1 MLKNLFLCS
10 ISLLSLATFAQSP
23 TGKIVVK
30 KGQHFQIESKAD
42 GNVSQEM
49 MGQSMAMTIGTNT
62 QMTADIKD
70 FKDNNYTITQKIT
83 HVKSSFNGMGQDKT
97 FDSDKKEDMDGEAGA
112 IYKDKIN
119 VAKDLVVTNE
129 GKTIAAMDT
138 ANKTVDT
145 NPMSA
150 MMDMMNGGHEN
161 AGAALFLVI
170 PAGKKIGDKW
180 QDSTLSEGIKLVRN
194 FTLNSIT
201 NKEASITINSV
212 MDINKTMQLQGM
224 DMKTAMTSKIV
235 SNVLVDV
242 ISNIQKENK
251 STTDVTGTID
261 VMGQTVPITSKIITA
276 TTIKAI

>member
-1 MLKNLFLCS
+1 MKNLFLLTFTC
-10 ISLLSLATFAQSP
+10 LSLTTFAQSP
-23 TGKIVVK
+23 TGKIVIK

-49 MGQSMAMTIGTNT
+49 MGQSMAMTLGTNT
-62 QMTADIKD
+62 KMTAEVKD
-70 FKDNNYTITQKIT
+70 FKENNYTITQKIT
-83 HVKSSFNGMGQDKT
+83 NIKSSFSGMGQDKT
-97 FDSDKKEDMDGEAGA
+97 FDSDKKEDMNSEAGA

-119 VAKDLVVTNE
+119 VAKDIVVTND
-129 GKTIAAMDT
+129 GRTITAIDT
-138 ANKTVDT
+138 ANKASDT

-150 MMDMMNGGHEN
+150 MMDMMGGGQDN

-180 QDSTLSEGIKLVRN
+180 QDSTISEGIKLVKTY
-194 FTLNSIT
+194 TLNSIV
-201 NKEASITINSV
+201 NKEAAITINSV

-224 DMKTAMTSKIV
+224 EMKTAMTSKIA
-235 SNVLVDV
+235 STVLVDI

-261 VMGQTVPITSKIITA
+261 VMGQTVPVTSKIITV
-276 TTIKAI
+276 TTVKAI